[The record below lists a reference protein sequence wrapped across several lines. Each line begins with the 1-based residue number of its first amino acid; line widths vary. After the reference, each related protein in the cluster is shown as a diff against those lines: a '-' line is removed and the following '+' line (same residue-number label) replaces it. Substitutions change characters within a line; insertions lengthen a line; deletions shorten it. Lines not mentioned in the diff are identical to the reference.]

1 MKKSS
6 RTILIVG
13 LSAAVVVSG
22 AVAYQ
27 LLHRRPTSASAAP
40 AAEQRIPVVLAQVR
54 EVTFEERVDVSGN
67 VEAKSTALVSARV
80 PGVLDEILVDK
91 GDAVE
96 QGQKLFQTDKIRL
109 TRAVESAEQ
118 QVAVAAAAVRARQAT
133 VERIEADLTKVQAD
147 FDRYKRLYE
156 QDHAVTRSAFEA
168 QESHLKQVQAGLREA
183 KAGLELARAQ
193 EEQAKSNLAIA
204 QKDLADSLVTSPISG
219 RISQRMM
226 EPGEMAGAGTPV
238 LRVDDLRLV
247 EFVAYLPEA
256 YYSRVVEGS
265 TVLHAKVQGRD
276 VGPVVITTKSPT
288 IHAKLRTFEIRAL
301 LRDPPAGVVPG
312 ARADLSVILQ
322 KRTGLGVPR
331 TAVLRRGPGL
341 VVFAVQDGR
350 ARMMAIQTGLE
361 TDGWVE
367 VRGDGMTKEVRIVR
381 MGQDRLNDGTA
392 VVEATEEV
400 E

>member
-1 MKKSS
+1 MRKSS
-6 RTILIVG
+6 RVILIIG
-13 LSAAVVVSG
+13 LGVAAVAAA

-27 LLHRRPTSASAAP
+27 LLHRSSQSVSAAP
-40 AAEQRIPVVLAQVR
+40 ETEQRVPVVLAQVR
-54 EVTFEERVDVSGN
+54 EMAFEERVDVSGN
-67 VEAKSTALVSARV
+67 VEAKNTALVSARI
-80 PGVLDEILVDK
+80 PGVVDAIFVDK

-96 QGQKLFQTDKIRL
+96 QGQELFQTDKIRL
-109 TRAVESAEQ
+109 SRALELAEQ
-118 QVAVAAAAVRARQAT
+118 QVVVAAAAVRAREAT
-133 VERIEADLTKVQAD
+133 VERIEADLAKVQVD

-156 QDHAVTRSAFEA
+156 QDRAITKNAFEA
-168 QESHLKQVQAGLREA
+168 QESHLKQVQAGLKEA
-183 KAGLELARAQ
+183 QAALELARAQ
-193 EEQAKSNLAIA
+193 EQQAKSTLAIA

-238 LRVDDLRLV
+238 LRVDDLRVV

-256 YYSRVVEGS
+256 YYGRVAEGS
-265 TVLHAKVQGRD
+265 TVLTARVQGVD

-288 IHAKLRTFEIRAL
+288 IHAELRTFEIRAL

-322 KRTGLGVPR
+322 RRTALGVPR

-350 ARMMAIQTGLE
+350 ARMLAVQTGLE
-361 TDGWVE
+361 MDGWVE
-367 VRGDGMTKEVRIVR
+367 VRGDGLTKELRIVR
-381 MGQDRLNDGTA
+381 MGQDRLNDGMA
-392 VVEATEEV
+392 VVEVKEEA